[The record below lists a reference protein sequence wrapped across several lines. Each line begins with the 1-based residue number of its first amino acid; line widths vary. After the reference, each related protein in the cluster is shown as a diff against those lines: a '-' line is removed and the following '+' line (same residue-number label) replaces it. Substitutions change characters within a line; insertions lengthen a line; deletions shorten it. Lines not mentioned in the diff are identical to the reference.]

1 MQETFKKRT
10 SLIYIPVS
18 PTTPLLTVEPELADS
33 EWSGFLKN
41 WFFYQSICKGAD
53 SGLGLRW
60 SVA

>member
-41 WFFYQSICKGAD
+41 CFFFINQFVKGLIVD
-53 SGLGLRW
+53 W
-60 SVA
+60 V